1 LGYAAVNRKMAELR
15 SGSESGEY
23 LERAIQAG
31 LDVALGKVLLPGETM
46 SADLLAEAARAT
58 GEILERL
65 GRTGEAAG
73 LYEHV
78 ARELPA
84 VSAPWSQRA
93 RRIRE
98 SLLEKPR

>member
-1 LGYAAVNRKMAELR
+1 
-15 SGSESGEY
+15 
-23 LERAIQAG
+23 
-31 LDVALGKVLLPGETM
+31 LDVALGKVLLPGEKL
-46 SADLLAEAARAT
+46 SADLLTEAARAT

-78 ARELPA
+78 AHELPA
-84 VSAPWSQRA
+84 VAATWGQRA

-98 SLLEKPR
+98 SQLEKPR

>member
-1 LGYAAVNRKMAELR
+1 MAELR
-15 SGSESGEY
+15 SGTESGEF

-31 LDVALGKVLLPGETM
+31 LDVALGKALLPGEQV
-46 SADLLAEAARAT
+46 SADILVEAARAT

-84 VSAPWSQRA
+84 VGAFWSQRA

-98 SLLEKPR
+98 SQLEKPQ